1 MGRQKRN
8 GSGASPPEQP
18 TVAFSP
24 SAEFPPLNET
34 ELAALHEV
42 GQRWRADLRGQPPR
56 DAVLPL
62 DPTLERYRHRPTP
75 SRFHRLGRIEMFRT
89 ERHGELTA
97 TGSASTAGTRFG
109 RAVGAIRRALL
120 GPPLSSAAV
129 LHERMRKLIAL
140 PVLSSDLL
148 SSVAYGPEAMLTI
161 LVLAGSGA
169 LHLSLPIAAALV
181 ILMIT
186 VGTSYRQTVYAY
198 PHGAGSYLVASDS
211 LGPRFGLTAAAGLI
225 IDYVLT
231 VSVSVAA
238 GIGAITS
245 ALPRLAPFTVP
256 FGLLVIAA
264 LLAGNL
270 RGVRAAGRIFAAPT
284 YLFIA
289 VILLLLAVGL
299 AQAAGRGFAP
309 VPPPPVGAVEG
320 LGLLV
325 VLRAFSSGA
334 TSMTGIE
341 AVSNAVPVF
350 RPVEWRQARTTL
362 TWMVGLLVLLFA
374 GLTILFH
381 LTGLV
386 PRAQETLLSQ
396 LARHTFPTGPWYPL
410 IQAATAMVLLL
421 AANTAFNDL
430 PRLLFFMARDGYAP
444 RRFLHLGDRL
454 ALSNGLVALALAA
467 ALIFVTFG
475 GYTQSLIPL
484 YAVGVFLAFT
494 LSQSGMVRHWRRH
507 RVPGWRWR
515 ATLNAFGAVLCGLV
529 LVTAAITKFLAGAWV
544 AVLAVPLL
552 VLFCLQIRRHYD
564 TMRQALALPPAPV
577 GRQRRPRDGSPGPG
591 RDQATEQDRRADAVE
606 QDRRADA
613 TEQDRRADATEQD
626 RRADEVEETS
636 GPGDLRVD
644 LSPGEVRHLV
654 VVPVARLNLAAL
666 RALAYATSLG
676 QPAFAVHLSP
686 EQEEADRFR
695 RQWETWGD
703 HLRLETIISPYRT
716 VIAPLAQYV
725 EALHSVRPEV
735 TLTVVVPEIVVR
747 HLWHQLLHTR
757 AELRLRRAL
766 REVPGVVV
774 TSVPIHLPE

>member
-1 MGRQKRN
+1 MVGRQERN
-8 GSGASPPEQP
+8 GPGATPPEHP
-18 TVAFSP
+18 TITFSP

-34 ELAALHEV
+34 ELAALHDV
-42 GQRWRADLRGQPPR
+42 GQRWRADLRDHPPR

-62 DPTLERYRHRPTP
+62 DPSLEQYRHRPAP
-75 SRFHRLGRIEMFRT
+75 SRFHRLGQIEMFPT
-89 ERHGELTA
+89 ERRGQLTA
-97 TGSASTAGTRFG
+97 TGSASTTRSRFG
-109 RAVGAIRRALL
+109 RAGGALRRALL
-120 GPPLSSAAV
+120 GPPLASAAV
-129 LHERMRKLIAL
+129 LQERMRKLVAL

-148 SSVAYGPEAMLTI
+148 SSVAYGPEAMIAI

-169 LHLSLPIAAALV
+169 LNLSLPIAAALV
-181 ILMIT
+181 LLMIT

-225 IDYVLT
+225 LDYVLT

-238 GIGAITS
+238 GVEAITS
-245 ALPRLAPFTVP
+245 ALPGLTPYTVL
-256 FGLLVIAA
+256 FGLLVIAG

-270 RGVRAAGRIFAAPT
+270 RGVRAAGRLFAAPT

-289 VILLLLAVGL
+289 AIGLLFVVGL
-299 AQAAGRGFAP
+299 VRAAGRGFEP
-309 VPPPPVGAVEG
+309 VPPPRVGAVEG

-325 VLRAFSSGA
+325 VLRAFASGA
-334 TSMTGIE
+334 ASMTGIE
-341 AVSNAVPVF
+341 AVADAVPAF

-362 TWMVGLLVLLFA
+362 TWMVGILVVLFA
-374 GLTILFH
+374 GLTLLIHFN
-381 LTGLV
+381 GLV
-386 PRAQETLLSQ
+386 PRADETLLSQ
-396 LARHTFPTGPWYPL
+396 LARATFRTGPWYAL
-410 IQAATAMVLLL
+410 IQAATTLVLLL
-421 AANTAFNDL
+421 AANTAFNDF
-430 PRLLFFMARDGYAP
+430 PRLLFFLARDGYAP
-444 RRFLHLGDRL
+444 RRFLHMGDRL
-454 ALSNGLVALALAA
+454 AFSNGIIALAVAA
-467 ALIFVTFG
+467 ALIFVAFG

-494 LSQSGMVRHWRRH
+494 LSQSGMVMHWRRH
-507 RVPGWRWR
+507 RERGWRWR
-515 ATLNAFGAVLCGLV
+515 AALNATGGALCALV
-529 LVTAAITKFLAGAWV
+529 LVTAAITKFVEGAWV
-544 AVLAVPLL
+544 VVVAVPLL
-552 VLFCLQIRRHYD
+552 VLLCLHIRWHYD
-564 TMRQALALPPAPV
+564 AMRQALTLPAAAPGTDPARPDGGPGPAPPRSS
-577 GRQRRPRDGSPGPG
+577 GDGDAEQARPGGGEAATQSGAAEDARRPN
-591 RDQATEQDRRADAVE
+591 
-606 QDRRADA
+606 
-613 TEQDRRADATEQD
+613 
-626 RRADEVEETS
+626 EVEETS

-725 EALHSVRPEV
+725 AALHSVRPEV

-757 AELRLRRAL
+757 TELRLRRAL
-766 REVPGVVV
+766 RDVPGVVV

>member
-1 MGRQKRN
+1 MVGRQERN
-8 GSGASPPEQP
+8 GHGGTPPEHP
-18 TVAFSP
+18 TITFSP

-42 GQRWRADLRGQPPR
+42 GRRWRSDLRDRPPR

-62 DPTLERYRHRPTP
+62 DPSLEQYRHPPAP

-89 ERHGELTA
+89 ERRGQLTA
-97 TGSASTAGTRFG
+97 TGPTSSTDTRIG
-109 RAVGAIRRALL
+109 RVTGALRRALL
-120 GPPLSSAAV
+120 GPPLASAAV
-129 LHERMRKLIAL
+129 LQERMRKLIAL

-148 SSVAYGPEAMLTI
+148 SSVAYGPEAMLAI

-169 LHLSLPIAAALV
+169 LGLSLPIAAALV

-225 IDYVLT
+225 LDYVLT

-238 GIGAITS
+238 GVQAITS
-245 ALPRLAPFTVP
+245 ALPGLTPFTVP
-256 FGLLVIAA
+256 FGLLVIAG

-270 RGVRAAGRIFAAPT
+270 RGVRAAGKIFAAPT

-289 VILLLLAVGL
+289 AIGLLFVVGV
-299 AQAAGRGFAP
+299 ARAAGRGFEP

-325 VLRAFSSGA
+325 VLRAFASGA
-334 TSMTGIE
+334 ASMTGIE
-341 AVSNAVPVF
+341 AVADAVPAF

-362 TWMVGLLVLLFA
+362 TWMVAILVVLFA
-374 GLTILFH
+374 GLTLLIHFN
-381 LTGLV
+381 GLV
-386 PRAQETLLSQ
+386 PRADETLLSQ
-396 LARHTFPTGPWYPL
+396 LARETFRTGPWYAL
-410 IQAATAMVLLL
+410 IQAATTLVLLL
-421 AANTAFNDL
+421 AANTAFNDF
-430 PRLLFFMARDGYAP
+430 PRLLFFMARDSYAP
-444 RRFLHLGDRL
+444 RRFLHMGDRL
-454 ALSNGLVALALAA
+454 AFSNGIIALAVAA
-467 ALIFVTFG
+467 ALIFVAFG

-494 LSQSGMVRHWRRH
+494 LSQSGMVMHWRRH
-507 RVPGWRWR
+507 RAPGWRWR
-515 ATLNAFGAVLCGLV
+515 AALNATGAVLCALV
-529 LVTAAITKFLAGAWV
+529 LVTAAITKFVEGAWV
-544 AVLAVPLL
+544 VVVAVPLL
-552 VLFCLQIRRHYD
+552 VLLCLHIRWHYD
-564 TMRQALALPPAPV
+564 AMRQALTLPATTPGTDTAATRPD
-577 GRQRRPRDGSPGPG
+577 GRTGAERTGAAEQGRRPN
-591 RDQATEQDRRADAVE
+591 
-606 QDRRADA
+606 
-613 TEQDRRADATEQD
+613 
-626 RRADEVEETS
+626 EVAETT

-644 LSPGEVRHLV
+644 LTPGEVRHLV

-666 RALAYATSLG
+666 RALAYAASLG

-757 AELRLRRAL
+757 TELRLRRAL
-766 REVPGVVV
+766 RDVPGVVV
-774 TSVPIHLPE
+774 TSVPVHLPE